1 MSDRAQT
8 WQRED
13 DDAEVTIVDALSW
26 HADFIRAGG
35 SPVAALITEAI
46 LDDVR
51 SGGQLASM
59 LPARVRFGDLVTL
72 RVMAA
77 VHRLALERRAP
88 RVAMHLPTLGGT
100 PLQSEFDVEQFR
112 VAVVEALVDH
122 EDVLRASIA
131 QTPQTNETGRAA
143 VLRCALS
150 RLDFGL
156 PVRLREIGTSAGL
169 NLRADHLP
177 GRPQMEAGPLPAVLD
192 RVGCDLN
199 PIDPMST
206 EGRLRLTSYIWV
218 DDVERFERLRRAFVV
233 AEHVPATVIT
243 ADAAD
248 FVEDLELADGATT
261 VLWHSAFWTYLPEAH
276 RARITRAVERLG
288 RDATADRPFAYASW
302 EFSGDI
308 ADHRPEFFLTL
319 TVWRGGEDDGQP
331 MVVAS
336 GDSHGN
342 LASLIDD

>member
-1 MSDRAQT
+1 M

-35 SPVAALITEAI
+35 SPVAALITDAI

-51 SGGQLASM
+51 SGGPLAGA
-59 LPARVRFGDLVTL
+59 LPERVRFGDLVTL

-88 RVAMHLPTLGGT
+88 RVAMHLPTLGGS
-100 PLQSEFDVEQFR
+100 PLRLESDIAAFR
-112 VAVVEALVDH
+112 AAVVEALLDH
-122 EDVLRASIA
+122 EDVLRASVA

-177 GRPQMEAGPLPAVLD
+177 GRPHMEAGPLPAILD

-199 PIDPMST
+199 PIDPMTT

-233 AEHVPATVIT
+233 AERVPATVVT

-248 FVEDLELADGATT
+248 FVEDLELVDGATT
-261 VLWHSAFWTYLPEAH
+261 VLWHSAFWTYLPEAV
-276 RARITRAVERLG
+276 RSRITLAIERLG
-288 RDATADRPFAYASW
+288 REASADRPFAYASW

-319 TVWRGGEDDGQP
+319 TTWQGGEDDGQP
-331 MVVAS
+331 LVVAS

-342 LASLIDD
+342 LATLIDD